1 MVNTSAFSDMFRY
14 FVVRQEPETA
24 CAPSG
29 PCATRSM
36 DFFKVITSPLAL
48 HISVDSTVAVMPSDE
63 TVIFEVPT
71 VFPFLLSVSS
81 VVRLS
86 TTLTLTVS

>member
-63 TVIFEVPT
+63 TVVPPRLEVENAL
-71 VFPFLLSVSS
+71 F
-81 VVRLS
+81 R
-86 TTLTLTVS
+86 